1 MMSIRVWV
9 ASILVIFIAGC
20 NKSTQLNGQEQMAV
34 DGLTG
39 KMNAHCV
46 GRFLIDMPA
55 EVYVFGTT
63 KIRGVSFETKE
74 MSEEA
79 YRHAIDAY
87 ESTLKTT
94 ESPLGYRFLYEY
106 GGGPGKDARYFVR
119 LENYGQPEDM
129 SQLVEACKWDAGYQ
143 IKIWV
148 EASNMIDSEY
158 VKKNKDT
165 PYGISGDLTNDV
177 PQKKRLIFDLLR
189 RVEGR
194 SAQIIP
200 TVPGVCFLGGFLPGK
215 AGDRENVFTQFVLR
229 GYRDVS
235 FNIESDTDIQEPNTL
250 LERGDSVNA
259 ALRLNGGRT
268 IRKGPVALDGMAA
281 EEWLVSGRTV
291 YEIEGHHMTLEANSK
306 TGSAATPLVTLDMD
320 TGAPNNMLQE
330 KIDKASLTD
339 GESVALWD
347 AVSRSLRPRQDAF

>member
-1 MMSIRVWV
+1 MMSINFLVT
-9 ASILVIFIAGC
+9 SILVIFLSGC
-20 NKSTQLNGQEQMAV
+20 NKSTKLNGQEKITA
-34 DGLTG
+34 DKSSEKNTY
-39 KMNAHCV
+39 CV

-55 EVYVFGTT
+55 EVHVFGTT
-63 KIRGVSFETKE
+63 KIKGVYFETKA

-79 YRHAIDAY
+79 YLHAIDAY
-87 ESTLKTT
+87 EALLKAK
-94 ESPLGYRFLYEY
+94 ESPLGYRFLYEH
-106 GGGPGKDARYFVR
+106 GEGPEKGTRYFVR
-119 LENYGQPEDM
+119 LANEGQPGDM
-129 SQLVEACKWDAGYQ
+129 HRVVEAYKWDAGYQ
-143 IKIWV
+143 IKLQID
-148 EASNMIDSEY
+148 ASDRVNSEY
-158 VKKNKDT
+158 VKKHNGT
-165 PYGISGDLTNDV
+165 PYGIPGKLINNV
-177 PQKKRLIFDLLR
+177 PEKKRLIFDLLR

-235 FNIESDTDIQEPNTL
+235 FNIESDTDIQEPITL